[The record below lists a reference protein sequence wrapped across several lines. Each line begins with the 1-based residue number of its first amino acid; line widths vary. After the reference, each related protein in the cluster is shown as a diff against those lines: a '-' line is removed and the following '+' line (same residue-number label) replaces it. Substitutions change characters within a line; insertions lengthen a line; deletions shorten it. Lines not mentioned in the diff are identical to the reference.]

1 MTVLLSTMLAFK
13 RYKAY
18 TVSDHSP
25 PGHNPTEEA
34 SLRVSDIPIGR
45 TWVFDFPRGWTER

>member
-13 RYKAY
+13 RHSVH
-18 TVSDHSP
+18 TVSNHSP

-45 TWVFDFPRGWTER
+45 I